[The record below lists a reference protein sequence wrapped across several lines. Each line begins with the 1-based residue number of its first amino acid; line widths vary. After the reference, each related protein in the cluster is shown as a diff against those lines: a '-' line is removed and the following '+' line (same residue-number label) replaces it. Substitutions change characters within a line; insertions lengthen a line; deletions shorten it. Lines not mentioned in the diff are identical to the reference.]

1 MLLDFTFSINLDDSS
16 IKKYVFSLFFAK
28 RIYTF
33 VPLYNTKPE
42 LLINTIRK
50 RDIICILRTIYL
62 F

>member
-1 MLLDFTFSINLDDSS
+1 MLLDFTFSINLDDYS
-16 IKKYVFSLFFAK
+16 IKKICLFVVFAK

>member
-1 MLLDFTFSINLDDSS
+1 MLLDFTFSINLDDYP

>member
-1 MLLDFTFSINLDDSS
+1 MLLDFTFSIKLDDYF

-33 VPLYNTKPE
+33 VPLYNTKQE

>member
-1 MLLDFTFSINLDDSS
+1 MLLDFTFSINLDDYS
-16 IKKYVFSLFFAK
+16 IKNMSFRCFCK

>member
-1 MLLDFTFSINLDDSS
+1 MLLDFTFSINLDDYS
-16 IKKYVFSLFFAK
+16 IKK
-28 RIYTF
+28 IYTF